1 MSGAAASRLY
11 TPEILA
17 LAVALADYPLDL
29 DTGHVGEARSPTC
42 GSTLELNLALD
53 ADARI
58 DRLGMRVSACA
69 IGQAAA
75 ALFARGAQG
84 QTHERIAAARSQIK
98 AWLSGDN
105 ARPDWPGFAVLEP
118 ARAYPGR
125 HGAILLPWTAALAAL
140 SNSQQPS

>member
-1 MSGAAASRLY
+1 MSGAAESRLY

-17 LAVALADYPLDL
+17 LAVALADYPLDS
-29 DTGHVGEARSPTC
+29 DAVHAGEARSPTC

-84 QTHERIAAARSQIK
+84 QTHESIASARSQIK

-105 ARPDWPGFAVLEP
+105 ARPDWPGLAILEP